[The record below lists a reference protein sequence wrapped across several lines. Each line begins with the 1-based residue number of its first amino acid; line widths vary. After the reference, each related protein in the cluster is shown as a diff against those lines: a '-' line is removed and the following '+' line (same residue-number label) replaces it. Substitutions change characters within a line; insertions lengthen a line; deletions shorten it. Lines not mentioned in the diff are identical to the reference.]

1 MDATTFK
8 NMLGAAGYK
17 APLCVDDLFN
27 TVRYNGA
34 QSTAKS
40 VTGVGFKPDMVIIK
54 NLSGGSSSGVPV
66 LYDSVSGPSRYFQM
80 NFNSAQQ
87 YETNR
92 GISSFDDDGFSLASL
107 NWAYANEG
115 GNKYIA
121 SCWKKAPYFFDI
133 VEYNGTGSNQN
144 ICHKLGCAPS
154 MMWIF
159 QVDYSSIEFLGQSH
173 LTM

>member
-8 NMLGAAGYK
+8 NMQGAAGYK

-66 LYDSVSGPSRYFQM
+66 LYDSVSGVYRYFQM
-80 NFNSAQQ
+80 NSNSAQQ

-92 GISSFDDDGFSLASL
+92 GIKSFDDDGFSLDSM

-133 VEYNGTGSNQN
+133 VEYNLSL
-144 ICHKLGCAPS
+144 IH
-154 MMWIF
+154 I
-159 QVDYSSIEFLGQSH
+159 
-173 LTM
+173 